1 MEQQALKAFTDLC
14 DKIGQMIEDQKTKMA
29 ELEDKIKVLESMNAV
44 VYTQQQVADITG
56 WSVAAVNNWVKQGFI
71 VGIPVRGKKNVGI
84 PASEVKVILAKK
96 GQGKK
101 KRA

>member
-1 MEQQALKAFTDLC
+1 MEEALRALTDLC
-14 DKIGQMIEDQKTKMA
+14 QKMSQMIDVSTNKVT
-29 ELEDKIKVLESMNAV
+29 ELEDKVNMLESMQAV

-56 WSVAAVNNWVKQGFI
+56 WSVAAVNNWVKTGFVLSVPI
-71 VGIPVRGKKNVGI
+71 RGKKTPGI

>member
-1 MEQQALKAFTDLC
+1 MEQQALQALTNLC
-14 DKIGQMIEDQKTKMA
+14 DKMAQMIDAQTNKMA
-29 ELEDKIKVLESMNAV
+29 ELEDKINVLESMNAV

-71 VGIPVRGKKNVGI
+71 VGIPIRGKKNVGI